1 MNHRTA
7 ARIVKHIYEAT
18 RALDEAVAIAKESSS
33 ARSYEVRQVRR
44 SVGESLGALYDLL
57 DMIWSEHQD
66 LEPPAL
72 RRPMPSRLFLPRR
85 RSLTKRRKRA

>member
-18 RALDEAVAIAKESSS
+18 RALDEAVAIAKESS

-44 SVGESLGALYDLL
+44 SVGESLGALYTIL
-57 DMIWSEHQD
+57 DMVWSQHQD

-72 RRPMPSRLFLPRR
+72 RRPVPSRAFLPRR

>member
-18 RALDEAVAIAKESSS
+18 RALDEAVAIAKESS

-44 SVGESLGALYDLL
+44 SVGASLGALYDLL
-57 DMIWSEHQD
+57 DMIWSQHQD

-72 RRPMPSRLFLPRR
+72 RRPVPSRAFLPRR